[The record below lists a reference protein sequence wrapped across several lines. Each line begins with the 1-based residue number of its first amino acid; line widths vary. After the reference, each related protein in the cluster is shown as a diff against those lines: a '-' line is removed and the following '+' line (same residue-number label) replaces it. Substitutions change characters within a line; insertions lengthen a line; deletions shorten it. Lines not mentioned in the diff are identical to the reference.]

1 MAWSSASAHRNAA
14 HMACGAEQLVSG
26 AEMGAHTVG
35 LGPGTPTDGEADGA
49 APPGATATS
58 SLKATTTPPESRPP
72 VTGAAAAGMWACPL
86 DARMQY

>member
-35 LGPGTPTDGEADGA
+35 LGPGLGPRL
-49 APPGATATS
+49 TARQTAQHHRGQ
-58 SLKATTTPPESRPP
+58 L
-72 VTGAAAAGMWACPL
+72 PL
-86 DARMQY
+86 AH